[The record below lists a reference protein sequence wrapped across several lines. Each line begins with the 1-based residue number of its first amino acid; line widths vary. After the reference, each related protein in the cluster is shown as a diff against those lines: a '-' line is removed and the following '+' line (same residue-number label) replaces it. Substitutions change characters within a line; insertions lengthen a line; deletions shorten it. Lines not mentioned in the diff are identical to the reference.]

1 MIIFLICFIVLN
13 VKANNFDDK
22 WLNSQV
28 FIYHD
33 DSEDIHMKSPDCFG
47 NLISENQVLTAASC
61 FIDMEKLLKHLE
73 TKNYMISEANLL
85 NQIRNSFRR
94 NINIEN
100 TIIAKVGMENCFY
113 FLK

>member
-1 MIIFLICFIVLN
+1 MILFLICFFVVLN

-33 DSEDIHMKSPDCFG
+33 SKNIHMESPDCFG

-61 FIDMEKLLKHLE
+61 FIDIEKLLKHLE
-73 TKNYMISEANLL
+73 AKNYMISEADLL
-85 NQIRNSFRR
+85 NEIRNSFRFKL
-94 NINIEN
+94 NIEN
-100 TIIAKVGMENCFY
+100 TIIAKVCMENCFH

>member
-61 FIDMEKLLKHLE
+61 FIDMEKLLKHLKA
-73 TKNYMISEANLL
+73 KNYMICLPFILKGIVTQPFYEKIVQRL
-85 NQIRNSFRR
+85 
-94 NINIEN
+94 
-100 TIIAKVGMENCFY
+100 KVV
-113 FLK
+113 

>member
-33 DSEDIHMKSPDCFG
+33 SKNIHMKSPDCFG

-73 TKNYMISEANLL
+73 AKNYMISEADLL
-85 NQIRNSFRR
+85 NQIRNSFKR
-94 NINIEN
+94 NLYVED
-100 TIIAKVGMENCFY
+100 TIIAKVCMENCFH
-113 FLK
+113 LIK

>member
-1 MIIFLICFIVLN
+1 
-13 VKANNFDDK
+13 
-22 WLNSQV
+22 
-28 FIYHD
+28 
-33 DSEDIHMKSPDCFG
+33 MKSPDCFG

-73 TKNYMISEANLL
+73 TKNYMISEADLL
-85 NQIRNSFRR
+85 NQIRNSFLR
-94 NINIEN
+94 NLNIEN